1 MAGRSIKWSSAA
13 AECTYSD
20 LKLFTLLLFLCGREK
35 KKINH
40 KPGQYFTAQY
50 CQGLMSLGASST
62 AECGLNRKI
71 DSASL
76 LLHRQDSIWNPC
88 IVQKKKNLNGQFADW
103 LERFTE
109 PSAGIP
115 EAIWQRAKRGCWS
128 TERPNRTPTHQ
139 LIFSQSSRRCP
150 FEPLLLLINLHY
162 LLPCLFSHSWQPH
175 FITPSPSWWIGYVI
189 SHFVRTSKEKRLIR
203 REISGII
210 YCDWAN
216 ICKLSRVSI

>member
-1 MAGRSIKWSSAA
+1 MEG
-13 AECTYSD
+13 
-20 LKLFTLLLFLCGREK
+20 K
-35 KKINH
+35 KKNKH

-50 CQGLMSLGASST
+50 CQGLMSLWASST

-128 TERPNRTPTHQ
+128 TERPNRTPPISWSFRRAAVAARSNHFCYWSTCIICFPVCFLIPGNHILSRRHLLDGSVMSFPTLCVPLTRKGWSGGKFPALFIATE
-139 LIFSQSSRRCP
+139 LIFA
-150 FEPLLLLINLHY
+150 N
-162 LLPCLFSHSWQPH
+162 
-175 FITPSPSWWIGYVI
+175 
-189 SHFVRTSKEKRLIR
+189 
-203 REISGII
+203 
-210 YCDWAN
+210 WAG
-216 ICKLSRVSI
+216 